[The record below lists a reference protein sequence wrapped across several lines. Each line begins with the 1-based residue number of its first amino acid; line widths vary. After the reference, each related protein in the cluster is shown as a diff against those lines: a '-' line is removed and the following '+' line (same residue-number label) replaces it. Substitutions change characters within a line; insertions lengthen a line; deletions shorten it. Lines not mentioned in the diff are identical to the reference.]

1 MDPCEPDVAQVS
13 SNGGIINIGPE
24 PWSVRSFLDG
34 GRGSLL
40 EGHLVV
46 RGTYIPGTVR
56 CIADNTARYPSYI
69 GVPNKSFP
77 EGVSAFKCY
86 ADVRINAYVV
96 GSGPSTLT
104 VLVRAFRYWSNATPE
119 AIERLR
125 SNYERFFI
133 EGGNAYGITAPA
145 DGIGGREAILYLGPA
160 IDVSIESW
168 RVYTTSDVQRREDGT
183 IVVVHPD
190 RDAWRTLSPT
200 DYQTYRSTLEME
212 LPAFTQAAT
221 AAHQARLIE
230 YGGRIGPEENLPMLV
245 SDANQLRRYYNEVGA
260 YSHPEGPPS
269 QPPLVYAPA
278 PASLTATASGEATA
292 LGDESADLSWSSV
305 AGASGY
311 HVQRRISG
319 VGELWSTVDASVT
332 GTTHTASGLWCGR
345 THEFRVG
352 AHGDGTTYNVRAGL
366 WSLTATATTA
376 ACSPLPPRFDADSY
390 SFELSV
396 ATSAG
401 DSVGAVS
408 AIDLNDDPVTYSISA
423 GNEAGKFSID
433 ESTGEITIAARLGS
447 AAGTTYTLTVG
458 AADGVSGTTSVTV
471 TVTVAAADCTGGTVV
486 TDPGSEP
493 ALVSD
498 CEALLTLRD
507 ALAGTATLDW
517 SEDTAISS
525 WDGVTV
531 GGTPM
536 RVTALDLEG
545 LRLAGGVPPGLG
557 VLTGLEE
564 LLLGINRLT
573 GGIPV
578 ELGDLSNL
586 RKLYLRYN
594 RLTGSIPRELGDLS
608 NLTVLWLHG
617 NLLTGEMPPELGDL
631 TQLEQLWLVS
641 NLVSGPI
648 PEELGALTELEQL
661 RLQDNELSG
670 NIPWDLVNLS
680 NLSTLELKGNA
691 LEGCVPPSLHRV
703 GINDLASLGLSDC
716 TESGRV
722 PAPSGLSA
730 TLADGTFTITWSAVT
745 GAARYEAQ
753 HRVEGA
759 DDDWASLPVTDGTR
773 STFSPEDGP
782 ICGSSYEFRVRS
794 YGDASTYAAGW
805 SVASGVKSVTTDA
818 CTRDPEFDPASYD
831 FEVSEDAS
839 IGDAVGTVSAT
850 DPDEDDMVSYS
861 ITADDSD
868 GKFAI
873 GESTGEITVEG
884 DLDYEI
890 TDSYTLTVEAGDG
903 NDGSATATVEISVT
917 DVAEDPAPAPEDL
930 SATLADGTFTITWSP
945 VEGAARYEAQHRIEG
960 SDDDWASLPVTDG
973 TRSTFSPEDGPVCER
988 VYKFRVRAYGDGT
1001 TYAADWGAESDAE
1014 PVTTRPC
1021 NRDPE
1026 FGKSAYSFLI
1036 VENAAMGT
1044 PVGTVSAT
1052 DPDEGDTVSYS
1063 ITGGNED
1070 GKFDIDES
1078 TGRMTAAT
1086 SITSAAGATYTLTVE
1101 ASDGNGGTA
1110 TATATI
1116 TVTAATCSGGI
1127 AVPDPGSNPSLV
1139 SDCETLLGLRDA
1151 LAGDATLN
1159 WGYGAA
1165 MTSWDGVTVGGTP
1178 MRVTELDLHIRGLTG
1193 SIPAELGDLSNLQ
1206 DLDIHSNRLTGG
1218 IPTELGDLSNLNA
1231 LWLHNNELR
1240 GPIPTELGSLSN
1252 LVWLVLS
1259 GNGLSGEIP
1268 AQLGGLTDLAHLWLQ
1283 KNQLSGAIPSEV
1295 GALTSMQI
1303 LRLQDNQLSGPI
1315 PWELG
1320 NLSSSL
1326 SILHLSGNRLEGCVP
1341 PALRS
1346 VGNNDLGELGLPYCA
1361 EEGPVP
1367 APESLSV
1374 TLADGAFSLTWSDVT
1389 GAGRYEAQYRIGG
1402 TEDDWASAATT
1413 TATVLTFSPDGGP
1426 ACETTYEF
1434 RVRAYGDGATY
1445 VAGWGAE
1452 SEPEPVTTGP
1462 CNSDPEFD
1470 PASYTFSVSEDAS
1483 TGDTVGTVSATDP
1496 DEGDTVSYSITAGN
1510 GDGKFMI
1517 DGATGE
1523 ITVNAALD
1531 YETTDEYRLTVEASD
1546 ERGGTD
1552 TATVTV
1558 TVTDVA
1564 EAPPPV
1570 TTGLTVSLADG
1581 VFSLTWDAVTG
1592 AAKYE
1597 AQWRTDAADAVW
1609 TALTETTTAATT
1621 YTPAGGPACGTEYQF
1636 RVRAYGDGETYGEVW
1651 GQESAVEPMET
1662 PACNQPPEFDP
1673 NSYAFSIP
1681 ENAATSTAVGT
1692 VSATDPDQNDT
1703 VSYVITAGNEDEK
1716 FAIGASGTITVAGEL
1731 SHSEALV
1738 HMLTVEAGDGRGG
1751 TASASVEITVTS
1763 VCRNGVV
1770 VPDPDDDPGLV
1781 GDCLV
1786 LYKIRATLAGTA
1798 SLNWNGDTALTSWQ
1812 GIRVTGNPG
1821 RVQMLLLADLS
1832 LDGTMPAALG
1842 ELRELRRIDLDG
1854 NSLTGEIPSELGDL
1868 SNLDDLYLDGNSLT
1882 GGIPE
1887 ALGNLSNL
1895 NVLYLEGNQLTG
1907 SIPEALGRL
1916 DKLVQLVLNRNQLS
1930 GSVPAALGDMDSL
1943 RELWL
1948 RDNQLTGRIPL
1959 RLGRLEL
1966 EQLHLSGNSFHGCFP
1981 HGMRDVPNND
1991 LNRPDLYWIYDCPNE
2006 APDFAESSYSFT
2018 VADDAATGAVVG
2030 SVSASDPDG
2039 RTVTYAITAGND
2051 DGKFGIDTAT
2061 GEVSVT
2067 GALGDEAGSAYSLTV
2082 QASDAEGTT
2091 SEVTAVVA
2099 VTAAS

>member
-1 MDPCEPDVAQVS
+1 M
-13 SNGGIINIGPE
+13 
-24 PWSVRSFLDG
+24 
-34 GRGSLL
+34 
-40 EGHLVV
+40 GHLVL

-56 CIADNTARYPSYI
+56 CIADNTARYPSYTNWSSES
-69 GVPNKSFP
+69 VPN
-77 EGVSAFKCY
+77 GVSAFKCY
-86 ADVRINAYVV
+86 ADVRVNAYVV
-96 GSGPSTLT
+96 GSGPPTLT
-104 VLVRAFRYWSNATPE
+104 VLVWAYPYWSDATPE

-125 SNYERFFI
+125 GYYERFLI
-133 EGGNAYGITAPA
+133 EGVDQYEITVPA
-145 DGIGGREAILYLGPA
+145 GGIGGREAMLFLGPA

-168 RVYTTSDVQRREDGT
+168 RVYTTWDVQRRGDGT
-183 IVVVHPD
+183 VVAVHPHGD
-190 RDAWRTLSPT
+190 HWRSRA
-200 DYQTYRSTLEME
+200 DYQTYRSAVEME

-221 AAHQARLIE
+221 AAHQARLTE

-245 SDANQLRRYYNEVGA
+245 NDANQLRQYYNKVGA

-292 LGDESADLSWSSV
+292 LGEESADLSWSSV
-305 AGASGY
+305 TGASGY

-319 VGELWSTVDASVT
+319 VGERWSTVDASVT

-366 WSLTATATTA
+366 WSPTATATTA

-390 SFELSV
+390 SFEVSV

-433 ESTGEITIAARLGS
+433 ESTGEITLAARLGS

-545 LRLAGGVPPGLG
+545 LRLTGGVPPGLG

-631 TQLEQLWLVS
+631 TQLEHLWLVS

-648 PEELGALTELEQL
+648 PEELGALTKLEQL

-680 NLSTLELKGNA
+680 NLSTLELKGNS

-730 TLADGTFTITWSAVT
+730 TLADGTFTITWSPVE

-753 HRVEGA
+753 HRIEGA
-759 DDDWASLPVTDGTR
+759 DDDWASLPVTDGTS

-805 SVASGVKSVTTDA
+805 SVASGVKSVRTDA
-818 CTRDPEFDPASYD
+818 CTRDPVFVSPSYA
-831 FEVSEDAS
+831 FSVAEDAS

-850 DPDEDDMVSYS
+850 DPDEGDAVAYS
-861 ITADDSD
+861 ITAGNEA
-868 GKFAI
+868 GKFDI
-873 GESTGEITVEG
+873 DEGTGEITVAG
-884 DLDYEI
+884 ALDYE
-890 TDSYTLTVEAGDG
+890 TTESYRLTAQASDG
-903 NDGSATATVEISVT
+903 NDGSATAAVEISVT

-960 SDDDWASLPVTDG
+960 SDDEWASLPATDG
-973 TRSTFSPEDGPVCER
+973 TSSTFSPEGGPACGSTYEF
-988 VYKFRVRAYGDGT
+988 KVRSYGDAV

-1014 PVTTRPC
+1014 SVTTGPC

-1078 TGRMTAAT
+1078 TGWMTAAT
-1086 SITSAAGATYTLTVE
+1086 SISSAAGATYTLTVE

-1110 TATATI
+1110 TM

-1139 SDCETLLGLRDA
+1139 GDCETLLGLRDA

-1178 MRVTELDLHIRGLTG
+1178 MRVTELDLQNRGLAG

-1206 DLDIHSNRLTGG
+1206 DLDLHSNRLTGG

-1240 GPIPTELGSLSN
+1240 GPVPTELGSLSN

-1283 KNQLSGAIPSEV
+1283 KNQLSGAIPSEM

-1346 VGNNDLGELGLPYCA
+1346 VGNSDLGELGLPYCA

-1374 TLADGAFSLTWSDVT
+1374 TLTDGAFSLTWSDVT

-1402 TEDDWASAATT
+1402 TEDDWASAATA

-1426 ACETTYEF
+1426 VCGTGYEF

-1452 SEPEPVTTGP
+1452 SEPEPVTTGT
-1462 CNSDPEFD
+1462 CNRDPEFD
-1470 PASYTFSVSEDAS
+1470 PEFDPDSHTFSVSEDAS
-1483 TGDTVGTVSATDP
+1483 TGGTVGTVSATDP

-1517 DGATGE
+1517 DGVTGE

-1531 YETTDEYRLTVEASD
+1531 YETTVEYGLTVEGSD
-1546 ERGGTD
+1546 GRGGTD

-1564 EAPPPV
+1564 EDPPPV
-1570 TTGLTVSLADG
+1570 PTGLTVSLADG
-1581 VFSLTWDAVTG
+1581 AFSLTWDAVAG

-1597 AQWRTDAADAVW
+1597 AEWRTDAADTVW
-1609 TALTETTTAATT
+1609 TALTETAAAATT

-1763 VCRNGVV
+1763 VCRNGIV

-1781 GDCLV
+1781 SDCLV

-1907 SIPEALGRL
+1907 SIPEALGKL

-1991 LNRPDLYWIYDCPNE
+1991 LNRPDLYWMYDCPNE

-2039 RTVTYAITAGND
+2039 RTVTYAITAGNGD
-2051 DGKFGIDTAT
+2051 RKFGIDTAT

-2067 GALGDEAGSAYSLTV
+2067 GALGAEAGSSYSLTV

>member
-1 MDPCEPDVAQVS
+1 M
-13 SNGGIINIGPE
+13 
-24 PWSVRSFLDG
+24 
-34 GRGSLL
+34 
-40 EGHLVV
+40 
-46 RGTYIPGTVR
+46 
-56 CIADNTARYPSYI
+56 
-69 GVPNKSFP
+69 
-77 EGVSAFKCY
+77 
-86 ADVRINAYVV
+86 
-96 GSGPSTLT
+96 
-104 VLVRAFRYWSNATPE
+104 
-119 AIERLR
+119 
-125 SNYERFFI
+125 
-133 EGGNAYGITAPA
+133 
-145 DGIGGREAILYLGPA
+145 
-160 IDVSIESW
+160 
-168 RVYTTSDVQRREDGT
+168 
-183 IVVVHPD
+183 
-190 RDAWRTLSPT
+190 
-200 DYQTYRSTLEME
+200 
-212 LPAFTQAAT
+212 
-221 AAHQARLIE
+221 
-230 YGGRIGPEENLPMLV
+230 
-245 SDANQLRRYYNEVGA
+245 
-260 YSHPEGPPS
+260 
-269 QPPLVYAPA
+269 
-278 PASLTATASGEATA
+278 
-292 LGDESADLSWSSV
+292 
-305 AGASGY
+305 
-311 HVQRRISG
+311 
-319 VGELWSTVDASVT
+319 
-332 GTTHTASGLWCGR
+332 
-345 THEFRVG
+345 
-352 AHGDGTTYNVRAGL
+352 
-366 WSLTATATTA
+366 
-376 ACSPLPPRFDADSY
+376 
-390 SFELSV
+390 
-396 ATSAG
+396 
-401 DSVGAVS
+401 
-408 AIDLNDDPVTYSISA
+408 
-423 GNEAGKFSID
+423 
-433 ESTGEITIAARLGS
+433 
-447 AAGTTYTLTVG
+447 
-458 AADGVSGTTSVTV
+458 

-545 LRLAGGVPPGLG
+545 LRLAGGIPPGLG

-573 GGIPV
+573 GRIPV

-641 NLVSGPI
+641 NLVSAPI

-670 NIPWDLVNLS
+670 NIPRDLVNLS
-680 NLSTLELKGNA
+680 NLSRLELKGNS

-716 TESGRV
+716 AESGRV
-722 PAPSGLSA
+722 PAPSVLSA

-839 IGDAVGTVSAT
+839 TGDAVGTVSAT
-850 DPDEDDMVSYS
+850 DPDEGDAVAYS
-861 ITADDSD
+861 ITA
-868 GKFAI
+868 
-873 GESTGEITVEG
+873 
-884 DLDYEI
+884 
-890 TDSYTLTVEAGDG
+890 
-903 NDGSATATVEISVT
+903 
-917 DVAEDPAPAPEDL
+917 
-930 SATLADGTFTITWSP
+930 
-945 VEGAARYEAQHRIEG
+945 
-960 SDDDWASLPVTDG
+960 
-973 TRSTFSPEDGPVCER
+973 
-988 VYKFRVRAYGDGT
+988 
-1001 TYAADWGAESDAE
+1001 
-1014 PVTTRPC
+1014 
-1021 NRDPE
+1021 
-1026 FGKSAYSFLI
+1026 
-1036 VENAAMGT
+1036 
-1044 PVGTVSAT
+1044 
-1052 DPDEGDTVSYS
+1052 
-1063 ITGGNED
+1063 GNEA
-1070 GKFDIDES
+1070 GKFDIDEG
-1078 TGRMTAAT
+1078 TGEITVAT

-1101 ASDGNGGTA
+1101 ASDGREGTA

-1139 SDCETLLGLRDA
+1139 GDCETLLGLRDA

-1206 DLDIHSNRLTGG
+1206 DLDLHSNRLTGG

-1283 KNQLSGAIPSEV
+1283 KNQLSGAIPSEI

-1341 PALRS
+1341 PPLRS
-1346 VGNNDLGELGLPYCA
+1346 VGSSDLGELGLPYCA

-1374 TLADGAFSLTWSDVT
+1374 TLTDGAFSLTWSDVT

-1413 TATVLTFSPDGGP
+1413 TATVLAFSPDGGP
-1426 ACETTYEF
+1426 VCGTGYEF

-1452 SEPEPVTTGP
+1452 SEPAPVTTGP
-1462 CNSDPEFD
+1462 CNRDPEFD
-1470 PASYTFSVSEDAS
+1470 PDSYTFSVSEAAS

-1517 DGATGE
+1517 DGGTGE

-1531 YETTDEYRLTVEASD
+1531 YEATVEYRLTVEASD

-1564 EAPPPV
+1564 EDPPPV
-1570 TTGLTVSLADG
+1570 PTGLTVSLADG

-1662 PACNQPPEFDP
+1662 PACNQPPRVR
-1673 NSYAFSIP
+1673 P
-1681 ENAATSTAVGT
+1681 ELLRLLH
-1692 VSATDPDQNDT
+1692 PR
-1703 VSYVITAGNEDEK
+1703 ERRDEHR
-1716 FAIGASGTITVAGEL
+1716 SGHRLG
-1731 SHSEALV
+1731 H
-1738 HMLTVEAGDGRGG
+1738 G
-1751 TASASVEITVTS
+1751 
-1763 VCRNGVV
+1763 
-1770 VPDPDDDPGLV
+1770 PGPE
-1781 GDCLV
+1781 
-1786 LYKIRATLAGTA
+1786 RH
-1798 SLNWNGDTALTSWQ
+1798 
-1812 GIRVTGNPG
+1812 
-1821 RVQMLLLADLS
+1821 
-1832 LDGTMPAALG
+1832 G
-1842 ELRELRRIDLDG
+1842 ELRHHGGELLATSKNG
-1854 NSLTGEIPSELGDL
+1854 
-1868 SNLDDLYLDGNSLT
+1868 
-1882 GGIPE
+1882 
-1887 ALGNLSNL
+1887 
-1895 NVLYLEGNQLTG
+1895 
-1907 SIPEALGRL
+1907 
-1916 DKLVQLVLNRNQLS
+1916 
-1930 GSVPAALGDMDSL
+1930 
-1943 RELWL
+1943 
-1948 RDNQLTGRIPL
+1948 
-1959 RLGRLEL
+1959 
-1966 EQLHLSGNSFHGCFP
+1966 
-1981 HGMRDVPNND
+1981 
-1991 LNRPDLYWIYDCPNE
+1991 
-2006 APDFAESSYSFT
+2006 T
-2018 VADDAATGAVVG
+2018 V
-2030 SVSASDPDG
+2030 
-2039 RTVTYAITAGND
+2039 
-2051 DGKFGIDTAT
+2051 
-2061 GEVSVT
+2061 
-2067 GALGDEAGSAYSLTV
+2067 
-2082 QASDAEGTT
+2082 
-2091 SEVTAVVA
+2091 
-2099 VTAAS
+2099 

>member
-1 MDPCEPDVAQVS
+1 MRYIKGMSPIHQDYVKARFLPIAQGGLSTEYLFLTCYADYTASEYLLGAGPTTLTLAYDRMGETHSYQLYRREHEAGRFGEEPLQTQGDYES
-13 SNGGIINIGPE
+13 
-24 PWSVRSFLDG
+24 
-34 GRGSLL
+34 SLL
-40 EGHLVV
+40 EIVAEAEE
-46 RGTYIPGTVR
+46 YFI
-56 CIADNTARYPSYI
+56 DQI
-69 GVPNKSFP
+69 G
-77 EGVSAFKCY
+77 GYDSAVFL
-86 ADVRINAYVV
+86 APLGAHNAI
-96 GSGPSTLT
+96 
-104 VLVRAFRYWSNATPE
+104 
-119 AIERLR
+119 AIEAWQVVTQWDLQTDEDDVVHAVRYGTFEGDPEHTQTLANLKSRITTAAADDEFADDRIANVIGLR
-125 SNYERFFI
+125 QYYRDI
-133 EGGNAYGITAPA
+133 GAYGDITPD
-145 DGIGGREAILYLGPA
+145 DGE
-160 IDVSIESW
+160 
-168 RVYTTSDVQRREDGT
+168 TTT
-183 IVVVHPD
+183 
-190 RDAWRTLSPT
+190 
-200 DYQTYRSTLEME
+200 
-212 LPAFTQAAT
+212 FT
-221 AAHQARLIE
+221 
-230 YGGRIGPEENLPMLV
+230 
-245 SDANQLRRYYNEVGA
+245 
-260 YSHPEGPPS
+260 PS

-305 AGASGY
+305 TGASGY
-311 HVQRRISG
+311 HVQRRVSG
-319 VGELWSTVDASVT
+319 GGERWSTVDESVT
-332 GTTHTASGLWCGR
+332 GTSRTVTGLWCGR

-352 AHGDGTTYNVRAGL
+352 AYGDGTTYNARAGL
-366 WSLTATATTA
+366 WSPTETATTA
-376 ACSPLPPRFDADSY
+376 ACSPQPPRFDADSY
-390 SFELSV
+390 SFEVSV

-433 ESTGEITIAARLGS
+433 ESTGEITLAARLGS

-545 LRLAGGVPPGLG
+545 LRLTGGVPPGLG

-631 TQLEQLWLVS
+631 TQLEHLWLVS

-648 PEELGALTELEQL
+648 PEELGALTKLEQL

-680 NLSTLELKGNA
+680 NLSTLELKGNS

-745 GAARYEAQ
+745 GAARYDAQ

-759 DDDWASLPVTDGTR
+759 DDDWASLPVTDGTS

-960 SDDDWASLPVTDG
+960 SDDDWASLPATDG
-973 TRSTFSPEDGPVCER
+973 TMSEFSPEDGPVCER
-988 VYKFRVRAYGDGT
+988 VYEFRVRAYGDGT

-1014 PVTTRPC
+1014 PVTTGPC
-1021 NRDPE
+1021 NRDPV
-1026 FGKSAYSFLI
+1026 FDPATYSFS
-1036 VENAAMGT
+1036 VSKDASTGDS
-1044 PVGTVSAT
+1044 VGNVSAT
-1052 DPDEGDTVSYS
+1052 DPDEGDAVAYS
-1063 ITGGNED
+1063 ITAGNEA
-1070 GKFDIDES
+1070 GKFDIDEG
-1078 TGRMTAAT
+1078 TGEITVAT

-1101 ASDGNGGTA
+1101 ASDGREGTA

-1178 MRVTELDLHIRGLTG
+1178 MRVTELDLQNRGLAG

-1206 DLDIHSNRLTGG
+1206 DLDLHSNRLTGG

-1252 LVWLVLS
+1252 LVWLALS

-1283 KNQLSGAIPSEV
+1283 KNQLSGAIPSEM

-1326 SILHLSGNRLEGCVP
+1326 SILHLSGNQLEGCVP
-1341 PALRS
+1341 PPLLS

-1367 APESLSV
+1367 APESLGV
-1374 TLADGAFSLTWSDVT
+1374 TLADGAFSLTWSDLT
-1389 GAGRYEAQYRIGG
+1389 GAGRYEVQYRIGG

-1413 TATVLTFSPDGGP
+1413 TATVLAFSPDGGP
-1426 ACETTYEF
+1426 VCGTGYEF

-1462 CNSDPEFD
+1462 CNRDPEFD
-1470 PASYTFSVSEDAS
+1470 PDSHTFSVSEDAS
-1483 TGDTVGTVSATDP
+1483 TGGTVGTVSATDP

-1564 EAPPPV
+1564 EDPPPV
-1570 TTGLTVSLADG
+1570 PTGLTVSLADG

-1763 VCRNGVV
+1763 VCRNGIV

-1907 SIPEALGRL
+1907 SIPEALGKL

-2006 APDFAESSYSFT
+2006 APGFAESSYSFT

-2067 GALGDEAGSAYSLTV
+2067 GALGDEAGSSYSLTV